1 MSVVDPAAF
10 GEQLE
15 LAEEAVRTERR
26 RLADELKPLTDFR
39 ECVRDAEPHRG
50 ATLNAA
56 AVRPV
61 STASAGESLEEIR
74 DAYAS
79 TFMAVSHYE
88 EDYGESFETSV
99 AEEFGPDVASIL
111 TRGEK
116 LSRTQKRV
124 VVRTVTASIE
134 SRTAIYEQL
143 DAELS
148 SVHAAR
154 ETLVPLADE
163 LSEIDSAVRSGP
175 PVEMVD
181 AYDARLNVLES
192 KCQRLLDDRQSTLVE
207 QRRSLSLPIGD
218 PDVPRYLYRSESVDG
233 TYPVL
238 NLTAD
243 CVHLLE
249 SVRAEIRTKL
259 REHRQSESAERDR

>member
-10 GEQLE
+10 GEQFE

-26 RLADELKPLTDFR
+26 RLADELGALTKFR
-39 ECVRDAEPHRG
+39 ECVRDAEPHRE
-50 ATLNAA
+50 AALNTTAI
-56 AVRPV
+56 RPV
-61 STASAGESLEEIR
+61 STGSERGSLEEIR

-99 AEEFGPDVASIL
+99 TEEFGPDVAAIL
-111 TRGEK
+111 TRSEK
-116 LSRTQKRV
+116 LTRTQKRV
-124 VVRTVTASIE
+124 VARTVTASIE

-175 PVEMVD
+175 SVEMLD

-192 KCQRLLDDRQSTLVE
+192 KCQRLLDTRQSTLVE
-207 QRRSLSLPIGD
+207 QRRNLSLPTGD
-218 PDVPRYLYRSESVDG
+218 PDVPRYLYRSEPVNGS
-233 TYPVL
+233 YPVL

-249 SVRAEIRTKL
+249 SVQAEIQTKL
-259 REHRQSESAERDR
+259 REHRQPESAERDR